1 MATKVTLPQLGE
13 TMQEGTIVKCLVKV
27 GDKVSRGDVL
37 FEIETDKAT
46 LEMESPAEGFVKAI
60 LVEPGQTLA
69 VHEPVL
75 ILGGRDEQVSRGFI
89 DSART
94 AASSNSVANVE
105 RAEAAFA
112 ATQADIAAAAAAPP
126 GSYQLGQVVPLNRL
140 QKITGQRML
149 QSKREIP
156 CFYLMVRVDVTELVK
171 YRERVNRS
179 QGINIS
185 YNDFIIRA
193 AAMGLER
200 FELMTGQVE
209 GEAIRLAD
217 GIGVGLAISVPG
229 GVVAP
234 VVKEVNKKDVRRI
247 ARDTAVLIER
257 AQNGKLS
264 LDDLAGGC
272 ITVSNLG
279 SFGIESFIPVVVPG
293 QCSILGVGEIVDTPV
308 PDGGMIAIRKLMSVT
323 VAVDH
328 RVANGSYAG
337 QFLDYVRKLL
347 EDPSNFD

>member
-1 MATKVTLPQLGE
+1 MATKVTLPQLGN

-27 GDKVSRGDVL
+27 GDKVGRGDVL

-46 LEMESPAEGFVKAI
+46 MEMESPAEGFVKAI
-60 LVEPGQTLA
+60 LAEPGQTLA

-75 ILGGRDEQVSRGFI
+75 ILGDRDEQVSRGSI
-89 DSART
+89 DSAGT
-94 AASSNSVANVE
+94 AASSNSVANIE
-105 RAEAAFA
+105 TAEPTLAV
-112 ATQADIAAAAAAPP
+112 TGADIAAAAAAPP
-126 GSYQLGQVVPLNRL
+126 GGYDLGQVVPLNRL
-140 QKITGQRML
+140 QKITGRRML
-149 QSKREIP
+149 QSKQQIP
-156 CFYLMVRVDVTELVK
+156 CFYLTVRADVTELVK
-171 YRERVNRS
+171 HRERINRS
-179 QGINIS
+179 EGVNIS

-209 GEAIRLAD
+209 GEAIKLAD
-217 GIGVGLAISVPG
+217 SIGVGLAISVPG

-234 VVKEVNKKDVRRI
+234 VVKEANKKGVRQI
-247 ARDTAVLIER
+247 AHDTAVLIER
-257 AQNGKLS
+257 GQNRKLS

-272 ITVSNLG
+272 ITISNLG

-293 QCSILGVGEIVDTPV
+293 QCSILGVGEIIDTPV

-347 EDPSNFD
+347 EDPANFG